1 MADNIASVYAVQY
14 GTNVSLLLQQRGSR
28 FRRAVQTG
36 SYSGKQAEVVTQY
49 GKTEARRVTGR
60 YDQIT
65 HVNTPND
72 RRWVY
77 PSDYDWS
84 DIIGSFDKLR
94 VLSDPMGAY
103 TQNGLNAM
111 GRAMDEVIIEG
122 MLGDNKTGEAGG
134 TTESFDTT
142 NNRVAVN
149 HASSANV
156 GMTVDKL
163 REGRRLLM
171 AAEVDLDMEDPWVGI
186 TSQQHDDLLGQIQI
200 VSSDFNG
207 GQRPVLQDGKVQRFL
222 GCNFINSERL
232 LNTTTPYRRC
242 PMWVQSGVH
251 LGIWNDV
258 TSDVSPRKDMSGLPW
273 QIYIMMT
280 LGATR
285 TEQDRVLDIL
295 CNEA

>member
-14 GTNVSLLLQQRGSR
+14 GTNISLLLQQRGSR

-36 SYSGKQAEVVTQY
+36 NYSGKQAEVVTQY
-49 GKTEARRVTGR
+49 GKTEASAPTGR
-60 YDQIT
+60 YDQIAFK
-65 HVNTPND
+65 NTPNN

-77 PSDYDWS
+77 PNDREWA
-84 DIIGSFDKLR
+84 DIVGSFDKLR
-94 VLSDPMGAY
+94 VLTDPMGAY

-111 GRAMDEVIIEG
+111 GRAIDDIILAG

-149 HASSANV
+149 YASSANV

-171 AAEVDLDMEDPWVGI
+171 AAEVDLDMEDPWVGV
-186 TSQQHDDLLGQIQI
+186 TSNQHDDLLGQIQV

-251 LGIWNDV
+251 LGIWNDMM
-258 TSDVSPRKDMSGLPW
+258 SDVSQRKDLSGQPW
-273 QIYIMMT
+273 QVYIMMT

>member
-14 GTNVSLLLQQRGSR
+14 GTNVALLLQQKGSR
-28 FRRAVQTG
+28 FRRAVQQG
-36 SYSGKQAEVVTQY
+36 SYTGKQSEVVTQY
-49 GKTEARRVTGR
+49 GKTEARPVVGR

-84 DIIGSFDKLR
+84 DIVGSFDKLR
-94 VLSDPMGAY
+94 VLTDPMGAY
-103 TQNGLNAM
+103 TQNGMNAM
-111 GRAMDEVIIEG
+111 GRRMDDVIIAG
-122 MLGDNKTGEAGG
+122 MLGDNKTGEAGA

-149 HASSANV
+149 HAASGNV

-171 AAEVDLDMEDPWVGI
+171 AAEVDLDSEAPWVGI
-186 TSQQHDDLLGQIQI
+186 SSQQHDDLLGQIQV
-200 VSSDFNG
+200 VSADFNG
-207 GQRPVLQDGKVQRFL
+207 GMRPVLQDGMVRQFL
-222 GCNFINSERL
+222 GCNFINSERM

-242 PMWVQSGVH
+242 PMWVASGVH

-258 TSDVSPRKDMSGLPW
+258 QSDVSQRKDLSGLPW
-273 QIYIMMT
+273 QVYIMMT

>member
-14 GTNVSLLLQQRGSR
+14 GTNIGLLLQQRGSR
-28 FRRAVQTG
+28 FRKAVQTG

-49 GKTEARRVTGR
+49 GKTEARAVTGR

-77 PSDYDWS
+77 PADYDWS

-94 VLSDPMGAY
+94 VLADPMSAY
-103 TQNGLNAM
+103 TQNGLFAM
-111 GRAMDEVIIEG
+111 GRKIDDVIIAG

-142 NNRVAVN
+142 NNRVAVDFG
-149 HASSANV
+149 AAGNV

-163 REGRRLLM
+163 RKGRRLLM
-171 AAEVDLDMEDPWVGI
+171 AQEVDLDMENPWVGI
-186 TSQQHDDLLGQIQI
+186 SAYQHDDLLGQIQV
-200 VSSDFNG
+200 VSADFNG
-207 GQRPVLQDGKVQRFL
+207 GQRPVLQDGQVTRFL
-222 GCNFINSERL
+222 GCNFIVSERL
-232 LNTTTPYRRC
+232 LTATYRRC
-242 PMWVQSGVH
+242 PMWVQSGMH
-251 LGIWNDV
+251 LGLWNDV
-258 TSDVSPRKDMSGLPW
+258 TSDVSQRKDMGGLPW

-295 CNEA
+295 CYEA